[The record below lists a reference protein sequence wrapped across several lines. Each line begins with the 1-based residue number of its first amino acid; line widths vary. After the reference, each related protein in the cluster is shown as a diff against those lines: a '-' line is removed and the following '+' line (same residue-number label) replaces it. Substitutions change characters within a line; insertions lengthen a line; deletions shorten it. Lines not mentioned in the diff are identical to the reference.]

1 MNAFLILFAG
11 LLSFSISSARADWEA
26 DFSAV
31 SSKKEFPRITG
42 KFFSKVDQFRVDTS
56 YPFDMS
62 LYAKNGGNQI
72 YAGVHSFKIRLSSK
86 PDAFAGQ
93 VPPCVAQ
100 SFEKCVSDLKLKKIG
115 KATCADKTCDV
126 YEGAGLKGLK
136 KIMLWHLQGEKE
148 PIFAKSVLTKKNG
161 AEITTHFSKISKK
174 SHPDSFYS
182 VPADYRDAGSLE
194 TFIGDF
200 KGKSEE

>member
-1 MNAFLILFAG
+1 MNAFSMLLAG
-11 LLSFSISSARADWEA
+11 LITVSVFSAHADWEA

-31 SSKKEFPRITG
+31 SSKGEFPRITG
-42 KFFSKVDQFRVDTS
+42 KFYSKVDQFRVDTS

-62 LYAKNGGNQI
+62 IYAKNGGNRL

-86 PDAFAGQ
+86 PEAFAGQ

-100 SFEKCVSDLKLKKIG
+100 SFAKCVTDFKLKKIG

-126 YEGAGLKGLK
+126 YEGTGVQGLK
-136 KIMLWHLQGEKE
+136 KIMLWHLQGETE
-148 PIFAKSVLTKKNG
+148 PVFAKSVLTKKNG
-161 AEITTHFSKISKK
+161 AEITTNFSKIAKK
-174 SHPDSFYS
+174 SHPDSFFT
-182 VPADYRDAGSLE
+182 VPSDYRDAGSLE